1 MVSVRINIGQICYV
15 RVHVGPVDVAE
26 ATASQLL
33 LMIEGIR
40 LKLAHIFLNFG
51 GQMGI
56 REKRE
61 AVLCCLLSAS
71 HSNSNVW

>member
-1 MVSVRINIGQICYV
+1 MIQGRYV

-26 ATASQLL
+26 ASASQLL
-33 LMIEGIR
+33 LMIESIGR
-40 LKLAHIFLNFG
+40 KLAHIFLKFG

-61 AVLCCLLSAS
+61 AVLCGLPSAS
-71 HSNSNVW
+71 RHSNV

>member
-1 MVSVRINIGQICYV
+1 MIQGCYV
-15 RVHVGPVDVAE
+15 RVHVGPVDVGE
-26 ATASQLL
+26 GRVSQVL

-40 LKLAHIFLNFG
+40 LKLAFIVLNFG

-61 AVLCCLLSAS
+61 AVLCLLSAS
-71 HSNSNVW
+71 HRHSNLW